1 MGVTPPC
8 VPRDAHHRDA
18 PVIMRTHAVVV
29 VVVVS
34 DRSIDLRRFVEKWL
48 MRAAFDDAAR
58 PWLPKEVLWRQK
70 EQFSD
75 GVGYDWIDGLKARR
89 RSVVVAPAR
98 RVARSVPRVV
108 VVIVATKRSPPSS
121 TCRASG
127 AAPPLGVV
135 TFGGVAGRRR
145 SSLRS
150 VMCVCVFVAPLDG
163 TSCVVA
169 HGPAGARVQRH
180 L

>member
-1 MGVTPPC
+1 
-8 VPRDAHHRDA
+8 
-18 PVIMRTHAVVV
+18 
-29 VVVVS
+29 
-34 DRSIDLRRFVEKWL
+34 